1 MKFEEI
7 GRSRIDAQRIAAAN
21 FAKAGEA
28 VGWLGA
34 LQAQDF
40 AGAKWSMGLRM
51 PSATEAVIDRAIA
64 AGEIVRT
71 WPMRGTLHFVA
82 ARDVHWMRELLTP
95 RVLATGRR
103 RHEELELTDA
113 VMARC
118 GKIFEK
124 ALGGGKHLTR
134 EALSDLLEKSKISA
148 SGPRSYHIFWRLAQ
162 EGLICFGIHEGKQPT
177 FTLLDE
183 WVPARAKREREESLV
198 ELARRYFTSHGPAT
212 AQDLAAWSGLVAA
225 DVKLAVELVAKDLL
239 QEKIESK
246 IYYMAH
252 GASVPSSESRRL
264 FLLPGFDEFMLG
276 YRDRSPSLEAKHA
289 AKIVPGSNGVFVGTV
304 VESGRVIGTWKREIV
319 RGEVVVECK
328 PFAKFSAAQKSEI
341 KKAVARFGVFL
352 EKKSRVKEQRH
363 SVSSRSDGS
372 LLAGG

>member
-7 GRSRIDAQRIAAAN
+7 GRSRIDAQGIARAN

-28 VGWLGA
+28 VAWLGA
-34 LQAQDF
+34 MQAQDF
-40 AGAKWSMGLRM
+40 AGSKWSMGLRM
-51 PSATEAVIDRAIA
+51 PEAIEADIDRAIA
-64 AGEIVRT
+64 KGEIVRT

-118 GKIFEK
+118 GKIFEQ
-124 ALGGGKHLTR
+124 ALGGGRHLTR

-177 FTLLDE
+177 FTLLAE
-183 WVPARAKREREESLV
+183 WVPACAKREREESLA

-225 DVKLAVELVAKDLL
+225 DVKLAVELAAKELR
-239 QEKIESK
+239 QEKIEGK
-246 IYYMAH
+246 IYYMAPD
-252 GASVPSSESRRL
+252 ASAPSAESKRL

-289 AKIVPGSNGVFVGTV
+289 TKIVPGSNGVFVGTV
-304 VESGRVIGTWKREIV
+304 VENGRVIGTWKREIV

-328 PFAKFSAAQKSEI
+328 PFGKFSAAQRGGDQEGGC
-341 KKAVARFGVFL
+341 AVWGV
-352 EKKSRVKEQRH
+352 SRQEGAVEVVG
-363 SVSSRSDGS
+363 SPSR
-372 LLAGG
+372 AV

>member
-1 MKFEEI
+1 MTLGEI
-7 GRSRIDAQRIAAAN
+7 GRRRVEAQGIGPAR
-21 FAKAGEA
+21 FRSAGEA
-28 VGWLGA
+28 VAGLGA
-34 LQAQDF
+34 IQAQDF
-40 AGAKWSMGLRM
+40 SGAKASIGLRV
-51 PSATEAVIDRAIA
+51 PGATEADIDRAIA
-64 AGEIVRT
+64 ESAIVRT

-82 ARDVHWMRELLTP
+82 AQDVHWMRELLTP

-118 GKIFEK
+118 GRIFEK
-124 ALGGGKHLTR
+124 ALGGGRHLTR
-134 EALSDLLEKSKISA
+134 ETLSDLLEKSNISVDTH
-148 SGPRSYHIFWRLAQ
+148 RSYHIFWRLAQ
-162 EGLICFGIHEGKQPT
+162 EGLICYGIHEGKQAT

-183 WVPARAKREREESLV
+183 WVPTRTKREREESLA

-225 DVKLAVELVAKDLL
+225 DVKLAVELAARELR
-239 QEKIESK
+239 QEKIDDKVCHMASDASAPSTESK
-246 IYYMAH
+246 
-252 GASVPSSESRRL
+252 RL

-304 VESGRVIGTWKREIV
+304 VESGRVIGTWKRESV
-319 RGEVVVECK
+319 REDVVVDCK

-341 KKAVARFGVFL
+341 KKAVAKFAAFL
-352 EKKSRVKEQRH
+352 GKRGRVK
-363 SVSSRSDGS
+363 
-372 LLAGG
+372 